1 MKHNRF
7 ISGALPM
14 VLVACAASLAGCAT
28 GPHYA
33 GPPPQPVLDKGFVN
47 APLPAA
53 VQAAALE
60 TWWTQLGDPTLD
72 ALVADTL
79 AHNPDLDI
87 AAARLRQARAQR
99 RIVRADGLPSVSA
112 AGLAQRQSFSEN
124 IDLGFGKGGG
134 QQGQGGQDGGQQGG
148 GQQGGGQ
155 QGGGFDASGMGAGGA
170 AINFFQASFDVAWE
184 VDLFGATR
192 AKVNASDAEVEAAA
206 FGVEDVRTSIAAE
219 VARDYLVVR
228 EVQARLALTRSTL
241 ATARRTQA
249 LAREQ
254 ERAGLVTEAD
264 TARTDAQ
271 VLAVETALPQLEL
284 LELQARQRLAVL
296 AGREPSALA
305 ATLAPVRPI
314 PAAHT
319 PVAAGMP
326 AELLL
331 RRPDLRMA
339 ERQLAAATHFEAGAV
354 RDLYPKLSLSGAG
367 GVQADTVGSLFDWSS
382 RFFRLTANLTAPIID
397 GGRRRGEV
405 ELQRG
410 RVDEAVARY
419 RRTVLGAFRE
429 VEEGLAALGRNV
441 RRSELA
447 ERTVE
452 RRRKARAVLDEQ
464 YRAGL
469 VGLLDVLT
477 AERDLADAETLAVNA
492 RAQVTVDWIAL
503 QKALGGGW
511 RVAPMPAAQI
521 KENS

>member
-1 MKHNRF
+1 VKHARF
-7 ISGALPM
+7 ITCACRAAL
-14 VLVACAASLAGCAT
+14 AASLAACAT
-28 GPHYA
+28 GPRYA
-33 GPPPQPVLDKGFVN
+33 GPPPQPVLDKGFAN
-47 APLPAA
+47 APFTAA
-53 VQAAALE
+53 VEAARLE

-72 ALVADTL
+72 ALVKDTL
-79 AHNPDLDI
+79 ANNPDLDI

-99 RIVRADGLPSVSA
+99 RIVRADGLPTVSA
-112 AGLAQRQSFSEN
+112 AGLAQRQTFSEN
-124 IDLGFGKGGG
+124 VDLGFGGGGGEQGQGQGQAGGG
-134 QQGQGGQDGGQQGG
+134 QGSG
-148 GQQGGGQ
+148 
-155 QGGGFDASGMGAGGA
+155 QGGGFDASQMGAGGA
-170 AINFFQASFDVAWE
+170 AINFFQANFDVAWE

-192 AKVNASDAEVEAAA
+192 ARVRASDAEVESAA
-206 FGVEDVRTSIAAE
+206 FGVEDVRISIAAE

-228 EVQARLALTRSTL
+228 EVQARLELTRSTL
-241 ATARRTQA
+241 AIARRTQA
-249 LAREQ
+249 LAHEQ

-271 VLAVETALPQLEL
+271 VLAVETTVPQLEL

-305 ATLAPVRPI
+305 ATLALARPI
-314 PAAHT
+314 PLANAQ
-319 PVAAGMP
+319 VAAGIP

-339 ERQLAAATHFEAGAV
+339 ERQIAAATHAEAGAV
-354 RDLYPKLSLSGAG
+354 RDLYPKLSLSGAA
-367 GVQADTVGSLFDWSS
+367 GVQADTVGSLFEWSS
-382 RFFRLTANLTAPIID
+382 RFYRLTANLTAPVVD
-397 GGRRRGEV
+397 GGRRRGEI

-410 RVDEAVARY
+410 RVDEAAARY

-429 VEEGLAALGRNV
+429 VEEGLAALERNT
-441 RRSELA
+441 RRRDLA

-452 RRRKARAVLDEQ
+452 RRRTARAVLDEQ

-511 RVAPMPAAQI
+511 RVVPLPAPPT
-521 KENS
+521 KERS

>member
-1 MKHNRF
+1 MKHARF
-7 ISGALPM
+7 ITCACRAAL
-14 VLVACAASLAGCAT
+14 AASLAACAT
-28 GPHYA
+28 GPRYA
-33 GPPPQPVLDKGFVN
+33 GPPPQPVLDKGFAN
-47 APLPAA
+47 APFTAA
-53 VQAAALE
+53 VEAARLE

-72 ALVADTL
+72 ALVKDTL
-79 AHNPDLDI
+79 ANNPDLDI

-99 RIVRADGLPSVSA
+99 RIVRADGLPTVSA
-112 AGLAQRQSFSEN
+112 AGLAQRQTFSEN
-124 IDLGFGKGGG
+124 VDLGFGGGGGEQGQGQGQAGGG
-134 QQGQGGQDGGQQGG
+134 QGSG
-148 GQQGGGQ
+148 
-155 QGGGFDASGMGAGGA
+155 QGGGFDASQMGAGGA
-170 AINFFQASFDVAWE
+170 AINFFQANFDVAWE

-192 AKVNASDAEVEAAA
+192 ARARASDAEVESAA

-228 EVQARLALTRSTL
+228 EVQARLELTRSTL
-241 ATARRTQA
+241 AIARRTQA
-249 LAREQ
+249 LAHEQ

-271 VLAVETALPQLEL
+271 VLAVETTVPQLEL

-305 ATLAPVRPI
+305 ATLALARPI
-314 PAAHT
+314 PLANAQ
-319 PVAAGMP
+319 VAAGIP

-339 ERQLAAATHFEAGAV
+339 ERQIAAATHAEAGAV
-354 RDLYPKLSLSGAG
+354 RDLYPKLSLSGAA
-367 GVQADTVGSLFDWSS
+367 GVQADTVGSLFEWSS
-382 RFFRLTANLTAPIID
+382 RFYRLTANLTAPVVD
-397 GGRRRGEV
+397 GGRRRGEI

-410 RVDEAVARY
+410 RVDEAAARY

-429 VEEGLAALGRNV
+429 VEEGLAALERNT
-441 RRSELA
+441 RRRDLA

-452 RRRKARAVLDEQ
+452 RRRTARAVLDEQ

-511 RVAPMPAAQI
+511 RVVPLPAPPT
-521 KENS
+521 KERS

>member
-1 MKHNRF
+1 MKHDIF
-7 ISGALPM
+7 ASCALLA
-14 VLVACAASLAGCAT
+14 VLAASLAGCAT
-28 GPHYA
+28 GPRYA

-47 APLPAA
+47 APLSSA
-53 VQAAALE
+53 VEAGRLE

-72 ALVADTL
+72 RLVADTL

-124 IDLGFGKGGG
+124 IDMGFGQGGG
-134 QQGQGGQDGGQQGG
+134 QQGQGQAGGGGQGG
-148 GQQGGGQ
+148 GQEGGAQ
-155 QGGGFDASGMGAGGA
+155 QGGGFDASQMGAGGA
-170 AINFFQASFDVAWE
+170 AINFFQMNFDVAWE
-184 VDLFGATR
+184 ADLFGATR
-192 AKVNASDAEVEAAA
+192 ARVRASDAEVEAAG

-228 EVQARLALTRSTL
+228 EVQARLDLTRSTL
-241 ATARRTQA
+241 AIARRTQA

-271 VLAVETALPQLEL
+271 VLAVETSVPQLEL

-305 ATLAPVRPI
+305 ATLAPPRPI
-314 PAAHT
+314 PVAQAQ
-319 PVAAGMP
+319 VAAGIP

-331 RRPDLRMA
+331 RRPDLRIA
-339 ERQLAAATHFEAGAV
+339 ERQLAAATHAEAGAV
-354 RDLYPKLSLSGAG
+354 RDLYPKLSLSGAAG
-367 GVQADTVGSLFDWSS
+367 TQADTVGSLFDWSS
-382 RFFRLTANLTAPIID
+382 RFFRLTANLTAPIFD
-397 GGRRRGEV
+397 GGLRRGEI

-410 RVDEAVARY
+410 RVDEAAARY
-419 RRTVLGAFRE
+419 RRTVLTAFRE
-429 VEEGLAALGRNV
+429 VEEGLAALGRNSL
-441 RRSELA
+441 RRDLA

-477 AERDLADAETLAVNA
+477 AERDLADAEALAVNA

-511 RVAPMPAAQI
+511 QVAPMPALHT
-521 KENS
+521 KDNS

>member
-1 MKHNRF
+1 MKHDIF
-7 ISGALPM
+7 ITGVRLAAL
-14 VLVACAASLAGCAT
+14 AASLAACAP
-28 GPHYA
+28 GPRYA
-33 GPPPQPVLDKGFVN
+33 GPPPQPVLAKGFVN
-47 APLPAA
+47 APFSAA
-53 VQAAALE
+53 IEAARLE

-112 AGLAQRQSFSEN
+112 AGLAQRQAFSEN
-124 IDLGFGKGGG
+124 VDFGFGQSGSEQGQGQAGGG
-134 QQGQGGQDGGQQGG
+134 QGNGQGSGQGGSGQGG
-148 GQQGGGQ
+148 S
-155 QGGGFDASGMGAGGA
+155 GFDASQMGAGGA
-170 AINFFQASFDVAWE
+170 AINFFQMNFDVAWE
-184 VDLFGATR
+184 ADLFGATR
-192 AKVNASDAEVEAAA
+192 AKVQAADAEVEAAA

-228 EVQARLALTRSTL
+228 EVQARLDLTRSTL

-284 LELQARQRLAVL
+284 LALQARQRLAVL

-314 PAAHT
+314 PVAQAQ
-319 PVAAGMP
+319 VAAGIP

-331 RRPDLRMA
+331 RRPDLRIA
-339 ERQLAAATHFEAGAV
+339 ERQLAAATHAEAGAV
-354 RDLYPKLSLSGAG
+354 RDLYPKLSLSGAAG
-367 GVQADTVGSLFDWSS
+367 TQADTVGGLLDWSS
-382 RFFRLTANLTAPIID
+382 KFYRLTANLTAPIVD

-405 ELQRG
+405 EFQRG
-410 RVDEAVARY
+410 RVDEAAARY
-419 RRTVLGAFRE
+419 RRTVLTAFRE
-429 VEEGLAALGRNV
+429 VEEGMAALGRDT
-441 RRSELA
+441 RRRDLA

-452 RRRKARAVLDEQ
+452 RRRKASAVLDEQ

-477 AERDLADAETLAVNA
+477 AERDLADAETLALNA

-511 RVAPMPAAQI
+511 RVAPLPAPQT

>member
-1 MKHNRF
+1 VKHALF
-7 ISGALPM
+7 ITYACRAAL
-14 VLVACAASLAGCAT
+14 AASLAGCAT
-28 GPHYA
+28 GPRYA
-33 GPPPQPVLDKGFVN
+33 GPPPQSVLDKGFAN
-47 APLPAA
+47 APFTAA
-53 VQAAALE
+53 VESARFE

-72 ALVADTL
+72 ALIKDTL
-79 AHNPDLDI
+79 SNNPDLDI

-99 RIVRADGLPSVSA
+99 RIVRADGLPTVGA
-112 AGLAQRQSFSEN
+112 AGLAQRQTFSEN
-124 IDLGFGKGGG
+124 VDLGFGGGSG
-134 QQGQGGQDGGQQGG
+134 DQGQGEGQGQAGG
-148 GQQGGGQ
+148 GQGGGQ
-155 QGGGFDASGMGAGGA
+155 QGGGFDASQMGAGGA
-170 AINFFQASFDVAWE
+170 AINFFQANFDVAWE

-192 AKVNASDAEVEAAA
+192 ARVRASDAEVESAA

-219 VARDYLVVR
+219 VARDYLVVS

-241 ATARRTQA
+241 AIARRTQA

-271 VLAVETALPQLEL
+271 VLAVETTVPQLEL

-305 ATLAPVRPI
+305 ATLALARPI
-314 PAAHT
+314 PLANAQ
-319 PVAAGMP
+319 VAAGIP

-339 ERQLAAATHFEAGAV
+339 ERQIAAATHAEAGAV
-354 RDLYPKLSLSGAG
+354 RDLYPKLSLSGAA
-367 GVQADTVGSLFDWSS
+367 GVQADTVGSLFEWSS
-382 RFFRLTANLTAPIID
+382 RFYRLTANLTAPIVD
-397 GGRRRGEV
+397 GGRRRGEI

-419 RRTVLGAFRE
+419 RRTVLTAFRE
-429 VEEGLAALGRNV
+429 VEDGLAAIERNT
-441 RRSELA
+441 RRRDLA

-511 RVAPMPAAQI
+511 RVVPLPAPQT
-521 KENS
+521 KEGS